1 MSHTPGHWEARKGDV
16 FNADRTWGVVVP
28 LRREACI
35 AIDGDDSCYGHRT
48 EVIAEVMSGPTDE
61 ADARLIAC
69 APDLLAACKEMAEIL
84 HSMSE
89 CGAGAAQG
97 IAAPYFNVIRKA
109 EGKE

>member
-1 MSHTPGHWEARKGDV
+1 MSHTPAPWKAKGETV
-16 FNADRTWGVVVP
+16 WNAD
-28 LRREACI
+28 
-35 AIDGDDSCYGHRT
+35 
-48 EVIAEVMSGPTDE
+48 EVMYVAAKNFDIISPSQTLT
-61 ADARLIAC
+61 ANARLIAA

-89 CGAGAAQG
+89 GGVGAEQG